1 MSQSTKTGTTFGAEQ
16 SLSQSS
22 SIRSAKV
29 GSKRSINVSSSSEK
43 IQSKKLK
50 KWKLILRAIFI
61 FNEEKNQVKKK
72 F

>member
-1 MSQSTKTGTTFGAEQ
+1 VSQSTKTGTTFGAEQ

-22 SIRSAKV
+22 SVKSAKV

-50 KWKLILRAIFI
+50 K
-61 FNEEKNQVKKK
+61 
-72 F
+72 